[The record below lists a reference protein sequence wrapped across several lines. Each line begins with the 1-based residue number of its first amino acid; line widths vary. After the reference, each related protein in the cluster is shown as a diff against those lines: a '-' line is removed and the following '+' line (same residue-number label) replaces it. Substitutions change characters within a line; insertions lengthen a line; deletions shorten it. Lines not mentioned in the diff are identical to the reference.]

1 LALVVSCRLSSS
13 CPKKTWPDVDIKMI
27 FAYAVVCAP
36 RRSEGHEIAHKEHL
50 GVKYPQELEKTEPL
64 SPDNVA

>member
-1 LALVVSCRLSSS
+1 
-13 CPKKTWPDVDIKMI
+13 MI
-27 FAYAVVCAP
+27 FAYAAVCAP